1 MFYTNMKTALK
12 LSVLAPRLAGK
23 CSALSQRG
31 SDKNCI
37 KEGANCM
44 DKMRRAA
51 RRELGE
57 KSEQG
62 EALKD

>member
-1 MFYTNMKTALK
+1 VWDGPK
-12 LSVLAPRLAGK
+12 LSIIAPRLGGR
-23 CSALSQRG
+23 CSALSQRR
-31 SDKNCI
+31 SDKNFI